1 MLFPITERKG
11 VVADLFSLP
20 SLFLDSVL
28 SGNSA
33 PKSYLQEQADI
44 RLAATLGPKT
54 KRITRKQLT
63 GVDLTKT
70 CELIAEP
77 PEPLALRL
85 SGCLLV
91 GVARSAACALISHEL
106 MKRVYNQNYD
116 LFYTVRPFDF

>member
-1 MLFPITERKG
+1 MFFSEDLLSSKKGSYVVSHQKRKG
-11 VVADLFSLP
+11 VVADLISLP
-20 SLFLDSVL
+20 PSFADLAL
-28 SGNSA
+28 SGISA
-33 PKSYLQEQADI
+33 TDPFRVQADV

-63 GVDLTKT
+63 GVDLTRT

-91 GVARSAACALISHEL
+91 GVARSAF
-106 MKRVYNQNYD
+106 RT
-116 LFYTVRPFDF
+116 LFVTS

>member
-1 MLFPITERKG
+1 MLAPEPCLHER
-11 VVADLFSLP
+11 
-20 SLFLDSVL
+20 
-28 SGNSA
+28 
-33 PKSYLQEQADI
+33 ADI

-91 GVARSAACALISHEL
+91 GVARSAVE
-106 MKRVYNQNYD
+106 D
-116 LFYTVRPFDF
+116 L

>member
-1 MLFPITERKG
+1 MS
-11 VVADLFSLP
+11 ADGFRWR
-20 SLFLDSVL
+20 
-28 SGNSA
+28 SA
-33 PKSYLQEQADI
+33 DD

-91 GVARSAACALISHEL
+91 GVARSAIFTCLLSSKADA
-106 MKRVYNQNYD
+106 
-116 LFYTVRPFDF
+116 

>member
-1 MLFPITERKG
+1 MSAIET
-11 VVADLFSLP
+11 P
-20 SLFLDSVL
+20 SEVR
-28 SGNSA
+28 
-33 PKSYLQEQADI
+33 ADI

-54 KRITRKQLT
+54 KRITRKQLI

-91 GVARSAACALISHEL
+91 GVARSAACTLICHEL
-106 MKRVYNQNYD
+106 TIRVYNQNYD

>member
-1 MLFPITERKG
+1 MA
-11 VVADLFSLP
+11 ADLISFP

-28 SGNSA
+28 SGMSA
-33 PKSYLQEQADI
+33 IETPSEVRADI

-54 KRITRKQLT
+54 KRITRKQLI

-91 GVARSAACALISHEL
+91 GVARSAACTLICHEL
-106 MKRVYNQNYD
+106 TIRVYNQNYD

>member
-1 MLFPITERKG
+1 MKLTT
-11 VVADLFSLP
+11 
-20 SLFLDSVL
+20 
-28 SGNSA
+28 
-33 PKSYLQEQADI
+33 

-91 GVARSAACALISHEL
+91 GVARSAFAHRVT
-106 MKRVYNQNYD
+106 KR
-116 LFYTVRPFDF
+116 LS

>member
-1 MLFPITERKG
+1 M
-11 VVADLFSLP
+11 VADLISLP
-20 SLFLDSVL
+20 SVFLVSVS
-28 SGNSA
+28 SGMSTIKEFLQVSA
-33 PKSYLQEQADI
+33 DD

-91 GVARSAACALISHEL
+91 GVARSAPWD
-106 MKRVYNQNYD
+106 KGN
-116 LFYTVRPFDF
+116 P